1 MPISVKTPPDLTA
14 LAPALR
20 SVVTAA
26 LRAERRPVGEI
37 GVVLAG
43 DVLLRELN
51 RDYRGLDKATD
62 VLSFGYDEAGEGLP
76 KGAPRPAHLP
86 VNGDLL
92 ISMDRV
98 REQAKRFRVTEAH
111 ELARLVVHGALHLSG
126 LDHREEGERKAMRAR
141 EEAVLADAKP
151 AIESLAMALRNRA
164 GGAPAKSAA
173 PAKARKKAVPRK
185 SAARKPAARRTASR
199 RAK

>member
-1 MPISVKTPPDLTA
+1 MPISVKTPPDLAA
-14 LAPALR
+14 LAPALK

-26 LRAERRPVGEI
+26 LRAERRQPGEI

-62 VLSFGYDEAGEGLP
+62 VLSFGYDEHGEGLP
-76 KGAPRPAHLP
+76 KGAARDARVP

-98 REQAKRFRVTEAH
+98 REQAKRFRVSEGH
-111 ELARLVVHGALHLSG
+111 ELARLVVHGTLHLAG
-126 LDHREEGERKAMRAR
+126 LDHREERDRKEMRAR
-141 EEAVLADAKP
+141 EDAVLAAAAA
-151 AIESLAMALRNRA
+151 AIESLARTLKP
-164 GGAPAKSAA
+164 GA
-173 PAKARKKAVPRK
+173 
-185 SAARKPAARRTASR
+185 AARKTAAAAIRNTARRASQATPRRKTAARRAR
-199 RAK
+199 